1 MSRWRVLQL
10 QRPEWWHIAAA
21 LVGAAASGVVQP
33 VFGLIYSQFI
43 TVFFD
48 PSDDA
53 LRAKS
58 AQYCGTFVGI
68 ACATFVATTLRI
80 GMFSLV
86 GERLT
91 RRLRVLAYTAVLR
104 QPMAFF
110 DAPENS
116 SGRLNTRLSS
126 DAAIVKSGTGETV
139 GQFWQAG
146 AAILAAAVI
155 AFVASW
161 RLARVLLAV
170 MPLQV
175 LGAAYGNISF
185 VGWGV
190 GASKALEEAGHAA
203 VEAMA
208 GLRTISA
215 FGLQASTL
223 AAFSQALQ
231 APLYAG
237 QRRAWVAGASAGF
250 AGFMM
255 FSVCVGMGVR
265 APAALSRRPRVAT
278 FGLTHFHT
286 LSRACPPSHPPAQLR
301 RCLLRGG
308 AVHHPGP
315 AGLFL
320 ADARVSGRH
329 HGLPGSGQ
337 RNGVGARP
345 GQGRRSHAQHLCAGG
360 QAQRH

>member
-1 MSRWRVLQL
+1 VSRWRVLQL

-48 PSDDA
+48 PSDDT

-58 AQYCGTFVGI
+58 AQYCGAFVGI

-155 AFVASW
+155 AFEASW
-161 RLARVLLAV
+161 RLALVLLAV

-237 QRRAWVAGASAGF
+237 TRRAWVAGASAGF

-255 FSVCVGMGVR
+255 FSVCVAWACAR
-265 APAALSRRPRVAT
+265 APTRASKVLIT
-278 FGLTHFHT
+278 FAPHLPNFAHTHT
-286 LSRACPPSHPPAQLR
+286 PPPPSTQLR
-301 RCLLRGG
+301 RGLLRGG
-308 AVHHPGP
+308 AVHPHGP

-320 ADARVSGRH
+320 TDARVPGGH
-329 HGLPGSGQ
+329 HGLPSRGQ

-345 GQGRRSHAQHLCAGG
+345 GQGRRSHAQHLCACG